1 MGVCVWGGGEGGGGA
16 IFVRSTIMK
25 ESLRCE
31 GRGGLRDLILHS
43 DSGVRLQHNA
53 TALST
58 YRSSAHRS
66 GL

>member
-1 MGVCVWGGGEGGGGA
+1 MGVCVWGGGGGGA

-53 TALST
+53 TALSA

>member
-1 MGVCVWGGGEGGGGA
+1 
-16 IFVRSTIMK
+16 MK

-31 GRGGLRDLILHS
+31 GRGGLRGLILHS

-53 TALST
+53 AALST
-58 YRSSAHRS
+58 YRSSAYRS